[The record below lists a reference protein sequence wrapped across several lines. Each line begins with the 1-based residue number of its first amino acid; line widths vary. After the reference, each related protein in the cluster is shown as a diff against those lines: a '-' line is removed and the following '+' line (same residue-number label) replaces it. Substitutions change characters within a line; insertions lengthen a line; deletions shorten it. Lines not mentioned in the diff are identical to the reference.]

1 MNVRIQFLAIILIVT
16 VSPLS
21 SSQRSGSS
29 GDTVVVNQK
38 LIHNYLP
45 QLSNANF
52 LLIKT
57 RANIIV
63 QGRFVKAQDSLL
75 IIENQNVYQAQS
87 FSNIKEITTFT
98 KPHSQNVVAGIL
110 VGGGFGFFLADVT
123 KREEPP
129 PPPDYHAD
137 DPNLTESEQQRR
149 ESQQQSAQSQYEQEV
164 RDVRNSNANKLA
176 LYPLIGAAIGAT
188 IANEISK
195 KVKPSSTVYIFADN
209 MTAVECQQVG
219 LIEYQGQW
227 LTKQQ
232 QADYQDRQLIYYDG
246 YWVSPYL
253 KARVEQNLANDRRFK
268 EFPEST
274 SQNNYFYE
282 PLIRYGDELILT
294 SELQARGG
302 AVDDFNN
309 AITHAEIV
317 QQMKTAPPLLSPEAC
332 PAIAGA
338 TLALYQLWHSHR
350 NISSR
355 TALSIYGAAAVSSY
369 ALIRLVNQKFQR
381 EAAIHRIKQE
391 RKRFYEHQFQQSR
404 KHLPLKMSPSFGV
417 CFLNNETNRIVP
429 MLTIKVSH

>member
-149 ESQQQSAQSQYEQEV
+149 ESQQQEAQSQYEQEV
-164 RDVRNSNANKLA
+164 ESVHNSNATKFA
-176 LYPLIGAAIGAT
+176 YFPLIGAALGAS
-188 IANEISK
+188 IANAASK
-195 KVKPSSTVYIFADN
+195 QVKVSTTVYIFADN

-309 AITHAEIV
+309 AITHSEIV
-317 QQMKTAPPLLSPEAC
+317 QQMQTAPPLLSPEAC

-355 TALSIYGAAAVSSY
+355 TALSIYGAAAVGYY
-369 ALIRLVNQKFQR
+369 AFTRLVNQKFQR